1 MEIALGDLKMKVLTD
16 LQVCFIVMGSRVF
29 SPVQVSNQY
38 RHKIGVSE
46 RPQFHHKDPEMW
58 SEDAVCGTSVLDIL
72 NVDTVLCC
80 SSIHFRFTPFKRD
93 DLEYFRDECQL
104 MIIDEVSQTT
114 QSDCSY
120 SILNNLET
128 INQYVL
134 YFLLCNI
141 LCISS
146 FSSSDGFSSMP
157 VLALRGKQLATV
169 DWRVPSLLLTKN
181 QGTAEQD

>member
-1 MEIALGDLKMKVLTD
+1 
-16 LQVCFIVMGSRVF
+16 
-29 SPVQVSNQY
+29 
-38 RHKIGVSE
+38 
-46 RPQFHHKDPEMW
+46 MW
-58 SEDAVCGTSVLDIL
+58 TQDAVCGTSFVDIL

-80 SSIHFRFTPFKRD
+80 SSIHFRFPPFNRG

-114 QSDCSY
+114 QSDFSY
-120 SILNNLET
+120 LILNNLET

-141 LCISS
+141 LCISN

-169 DWRVPSLLLTKN
+169 DRRLPSLLLTKN
-181 QGTAEQD
+181 QGTAE